1 DRGDGAVSEPQQDGP
16 GAFIHPAVD
25 VVTDKVAVVI
35 QERSVVPLSSW
46 LVDAASACAKAGQGL
61 QILTPADARITPA
74 LRATLAGPGS
84 RWVVREPDDTGFFD
98 GLSGVPLAWDGSAFE
113 ILPEQAKAG
122 PSPTFAQPVPDLGSQ
137 LLLDLKVLH
146 EASADLVLGRS
157 VETLARVLCGGAPTG
172 WGIAEPAVNPWERAE
187 LTELCHRRSPRST
200 WLMFTGSG
208 ERRLIGSTLVSRVT
222 SGVKEEITFLSGHG
236 PEEEPPLALLAELAG
251 EFAYEGVLLSM
262 TAQRTRGRA
271 DLTYPARWCG
281 VPAPVGLAIGAEGV
295 QEIGLEYALSAPAE
309 GHLIGPERAP
319 AVWYTLGDGQ
329 DPEAWSSFSDLLKHL
344 RPEGMAPTG

>member
-1 DRGDGAVSEPQQDGP
+1 
-16 GAFIHPAVD
+16 
-25 VVTDKVAVVI
+25 
-35 QERSVVPLSSW
+35 
-46 LVDAASACAKAGQGL
+46 
-61 QILTPADARITPA
+61 
-74 LRATLAGPGS
+74 
-84 RWVVREPDDTGFFD
+84 
-98 GLSGVPLAWDGSAFE
+98 VPLAWDGSAFE